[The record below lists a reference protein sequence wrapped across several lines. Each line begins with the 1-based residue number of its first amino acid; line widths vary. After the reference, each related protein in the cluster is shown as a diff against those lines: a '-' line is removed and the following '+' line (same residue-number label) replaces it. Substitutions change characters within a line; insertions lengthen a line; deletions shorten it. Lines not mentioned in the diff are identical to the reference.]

1 MKVRTG
7 FCLFGETK
15 FIHQQGDIPHLNCTP
30 GSFHLSTSLRDPPP
44 SRREANKNP
53 IFGAQTDRQTK
64 FIFVTVK
71 TIATRLPTRRFC
83 PCPYGAQKRARDVHS
98 DTHQRANQIDKIG
111 AAAKFQSA
119 FLPGTGEN
127 DPFHRIHGSRKIRAG
142 QLIGAE
148 VNLQGCLLLFWNFFL
163 VGQEKS
169 ASFPLGRGSVTP
181 P

>member
-1 MKVRTG
+1 MDLLISKPKFVRKQN
-7 FCLFGETK
+7 FFK
-15 FIHQQGDIPHLNCTP
+15 N
-30 GSFHLSTSLRDPPP
+30 SFARRAPSTASGPPP

-64 FIFVTVK
+64 FIFVTIK

-83 PCPYGAQKRARDVHS
+83 LCPYGAQKRARDVHS

-142 QLIGAE
+142 QLIGAA
-148 VNLQGCLLLFWNFFL
+148 VNLQDCDLTQASDPSFLELFSCRSRKKCI
-163 VGQEKS
+163 VS
-169 ASFPLGRGSVTP
+169 P
-181 P
+181 